1 MESIEGSTVSERP
14 VADSRVRTPLILYDG
29 VCGLCTSSVL
39 YVIRRDPR
47 KRFMFASMQSRLGQE
62 LLARFRLP
70 RGEFKTFVLVTA
82 DGCAVQSTAALK
94 VAKDLG
100 GLWPLLY
107 ALILVPVPIRD
118 VVYRIV
124 ARNRYRW
131 FGRSDTCFVPSI
143 EIKDRFLDAG

>member
-1 MESIEGSTVSERP
+1 
-14 VADSRVRTPLILYDG
+14 
-29 VCGLCTSSVL
+29 
-39 YVIRRDPR
+39 
-47 KRFMFASMQSRLGQE
+47 MQSSLGQE
-62 LLARFRLP
+62 LLACFRLP
-70 RGEFKTFVLVTA
+70 RDEFTTFVLVTA
-82 DGCAVQSTAALK
+82 DGYAVQSTAALK

-107 ALILVPVPIRD
+107 ALILVPAPIRD